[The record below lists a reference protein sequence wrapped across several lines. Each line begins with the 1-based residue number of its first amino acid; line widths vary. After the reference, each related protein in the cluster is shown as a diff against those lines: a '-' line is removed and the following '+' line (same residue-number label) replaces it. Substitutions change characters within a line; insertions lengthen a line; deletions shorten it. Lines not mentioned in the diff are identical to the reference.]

1 MTAMLAFYDL
11 YMNLTLFP
19 DIITVLLILGKN
31 WLKYGQNRVRKAK
44 MPGRFSPYFCL
55 MRKNVVVIGGGII
68 GLSSAYY
75 LQKAGHQVTVLDRSD
90 FMDNCSYGNCGYV
103 CPSHFIPLATP
114 GIVRQ
119 GLKWMLNSQSPFY
132 VQPRL
137 NRSLIDW
144 GVKFMKSATPEHV
157 DRSAVPLKDIAV
169 LSQFE
174 YENTWLPLPHF
185 DFAYQHKGLLEIFQ
199 TQAAAEHAHHTVEK
213 AHELGL
219 DVDLL
224 DHNALQEKEP
234 HTRINGLGAIFFK
247 CDGHL
252 YPDKLMRGLISLLK
266 SSGVELI
273 PNQEVVRVETGNG
286 AVRRLITPTR
296 SFEAETVIV
305 ATGSWSR
312 EMAALLDTRLPLVP
326 GRGYSVTLED
336 SPYHVNYPAILVEG
350 RAAITPMDGNKIRF
364 GGTMEITSTNTPP
377 RYARVQGILN
387 AVKRF
392 FPEFDVPMPP
402 AEKIWYGYRPCSADG
417 LPYIG
422 RIKKYNNVVIATG
435 HSMLGLSLGAG
446 TGRLVSELVDERP
459 TSIDLTP
466 FAVERFG

>member
-1 MTAMLAFYDL
+1 
-11 YMNLTLFP
+11 
-19 DIITVLLILGKN
+19 
-31 WLKYGQNRVRKAK
+31 
-44 MPGRFSPYFCL
+44 
-55 MRKNVVVIGGGII
+55 MRKNVVVVGGGII

-75 LQKAGHQVTVLDRSD
+75 LQKAGHQVTVLDKSD
-90 FMDNCSYGNCGYV
+90 FRDNCSYGNCGYV

-137 NRSLIDW
+137 SRSLIDW
-144 GVKFMKSATPEHV
+144 GMKFMKSATPGHV
-157 DRSAVPLKDIAV
+157 ERSAAPLKDIAV
-169 LSQFE
+169 LSQYE
-174 YENTWLPLPHF
+174 YENTWLRTPHF

-199 TQAAAEHAHHTVEK
+199 TEAAAEHAHHTVEK

-219 DVDLL
+219 DVELL
-224 DHNALQEKEP
+224 DAKDLQAKEP
-234 HTRINGLGAIFFK
+234 HTRVNGLGAIFFK
-247 CDGHL
+247 CDAHL
-252 YPDKLMRGLISLLK
+252 YPDKLMKGLIGLLQTA
-266 SSGVELI
+266 GVELL
-273 PNQEVVRVETGNG
+273 PHEEVRRFETSNG
-286 AVRRLITPTR
+286 GVKRLITPLHT
-296 SFEAETVIV
+296 FEADAVVI

-312 EMAALLDTRLPLVP
+312 EIASLLDTHVPLVP

-336 SPYHVNYPAILVEG
+336 SPWRVNYPAILVEG

-364 GGTMEITSTNTPP
+364 GGTMEITSTSTPP

-392 FPEFDVPMPP
+392 FPDFDVPMPP
-402 AEKIWYGYRPCSADG
+402 KEKIWYGYRPCSADG

-446 TGRLVSELVDERP
+446 TGKLVSQLIDEQP
-459 TSIDLTP
+459 TSIDLSP
-466 FAVERFG
+466 FAVERFT